1 MKLNIQSKHIEL
13 TQELK
18 AHIQRKLQF
27 ALSRL
32 DSYITAISVNI
43 SHINDPK
50 GGLDKQ
56 CGIQICVANMQAI
69 SIKDTQTHLY
79 CAIDRAAQRAS
90 LALNSKIDRRYK
102 G

>member
-1 MKLNIQSKHIEL
+1 MKIDIQSQHIEL
-13 TQELK
+13 IQELK

-27 ALSRL
+27 MLSRM

-43 SHINDPK
+43 SNINDLK

-56 CGIQICVANMQAI
+56 CGIQICVANMEGI
-69 SIKDTQTHLY
+69 SIKETQTHLY

-90 LALNSKIDRRYK
+90 LALNSKIDRPYK
-102 G
+102 